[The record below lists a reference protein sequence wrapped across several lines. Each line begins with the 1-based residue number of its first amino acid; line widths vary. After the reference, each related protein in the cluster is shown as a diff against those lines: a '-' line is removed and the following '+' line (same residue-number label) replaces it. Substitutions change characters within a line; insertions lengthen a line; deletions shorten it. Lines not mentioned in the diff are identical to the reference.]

1 MPDQLRRVSNAVW
14 GACFISTNKSKV
26 AAMKQKASNLL
37 RVLRKIF
44 LQNLLARIVFYAS
57 HYLEIYII
65 TMIGNR
71 AETPYK

>member
-1 MPDQLRRVSNAVW
+1 
-14 GACFISTNKSKV
+14 
-26 AAMKQKASNLL
+26 MKQKASNLL